1 LKIYLAA
8 LICFV
13 FAIIG
18 LNLSVI
24 FGYRKFR
31 GSCHEPA
38 GEGQIEDQTGCKVCG
53 TSSESCKRTDP
64 ASNEGTVL
72 NELEIK

>member
-1 LKIYLAA
+1 MKIYLAA

-18 LNLSVI
+18 LNLSMI

-31 GSCHEPA
+31 GSCHGPT
-38 GEGQIEDQTGCKVCG
+38 GEGHIEDRKGCKVCG
-53 TSSESCKRTDP
+53 TSSASCKRTDP
-64 ASNEGTVL
+64 AAKDGTVL
-72 NELEIK
+72 NEREIK

>member
-1 LKIYLAA
+1 MKIYLAA

-24 FGYRKFR
+24 FGYRRFR
-31 GSCHEPA
+31 GSCHGSK
-38 GEGQIEDQTGCKVCG
+38 GEGQIEDGSGCKVCG
-53 TSSESCKRTDP
+53 TSSESCRQTDP
-64 ASNEGTVL
+64 EAKDGALPNER
-72 NELEIK
+72 EII